1 MPCPR
6 ADQTLGCKA
15 VQLALAQTTPAL
27 TSFLGHRRLL
37 FPVRRLDTLGR
48 GHRWGNYVARTTLRK
63 VDLILYS
70 EFLYFCFCSVFAR
83 ARVCVCACLCVH
95 ACVCVV
101 WVPLATLARH
111 IVTPALKP
119 FCHNI
124 VILFLFPCTDPIP
137 RVHHW
142 PVACVGPQP

>member
-70 EFLYFCFCSVFAR
+70 ASR
-83 ARVCVCACLCVH
+83 ARVCLCVRVFVP
-95 ACVCVV
+95 ACVCVCCLGSSSNPRPTYCHSGLETFLSQYRNLIFV
-101 WVPLATLARH
+101 SMYGPHSSGAPLACGVCRSSSPDLAH
-111 IVTPALKP
+111 AL
-119 FCHNI
+119 
-124 VILFLFPCTDPIP
+124 
-137 RVHHW
+137 
-142 PVACVGPQP
+142 